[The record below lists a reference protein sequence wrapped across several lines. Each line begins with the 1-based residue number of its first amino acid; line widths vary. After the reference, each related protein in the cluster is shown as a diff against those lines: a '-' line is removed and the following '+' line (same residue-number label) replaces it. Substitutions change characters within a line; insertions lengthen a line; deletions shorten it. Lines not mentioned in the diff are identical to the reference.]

1 MDDDIMTGH
10 IATLKSDDVT
20 NRLWE
25 LGMTEIIVTSWYT
38 YIFKR
43 HFEIVSIVL
52 YYSSCKPII
61 LINFYQFKYQF

>member
-25 LGMTEIIVTSWYT
+25 LGMTEIIVTLWYT

-43 HFEIVSIVL
+43 HKL
-52 YYSSCKPII
+52 Y
-61 LINFYQFKYQF
+61 